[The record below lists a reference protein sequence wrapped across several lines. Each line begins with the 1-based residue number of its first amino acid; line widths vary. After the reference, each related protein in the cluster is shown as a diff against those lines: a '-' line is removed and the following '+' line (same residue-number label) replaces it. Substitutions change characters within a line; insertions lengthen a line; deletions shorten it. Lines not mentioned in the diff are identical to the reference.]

1 MPLANKPVPAAPAFS
16 RLGAADAFKGLAC
29 ALIVWHHLA
38 FYGPMSDV
46 ARPLAPGLIDWL
58 YDDGRMAVQV
68 FLAVSG
74 FLQAR
79 SMGMGRWP
87 SGAPLAWIGRRY
99 LRLVLPYTAA
109 LLFAVLAAAVARAL
123 MGEHPAVP
131 DAPQFLQLVAH
142 VLLLQDLLDLEALSA
157 GVWYVA
163 IDFQLYVLTVALCLA
178 GQGLQRRLPRWA
190 KAPEVTLVAV
200 AAAASLLCFN
210 LDARLD
216 NTALYF
222 IGAYGLGLLVGW
234 ATRSTRPGWG
244 LAAVAALGV
253 LALALDWRGR
263 IAVALVT
270 ALALGL
276 LHLHGQGLRMPRGLE
291 RLGQI
296 SYAVFL
302 VHFPVCLLVGALWSQ
317 LWPTQPGWNA
327 LGMGVAFTLSLLAGR
342 VLHQLEARL
351 ARPRVALG
359 LQLALLTTGLL
370 LLQAGA

>member
-1 MPLANKPVPAAPAFS
+1 MSGASAPATAMPAEA
-16 RLGAADAFKGLAC
+16 RLGVADAIKGLAC

-58 YDDGRMAVQV
+58 YDYARMAVQV

-87 SGAPLAWIGRRY
+87 VGPPPAWIGRRY
-99 LRLVLPYTAA
+99 LRLVLPYTVA
-109 LLFAVLAAAVARAL
+109 LLLAVLAAAGARAL

-131 DAPQFLQLVAH
+131 AAPQLPQLLAH
-142 VLLLQDLLDLEALSA
+142 VLLLQDWLNLEALSA

-163 IDFQLYVLTVALCLA
+163 IDFQLYVMTVTLCLA
-178 GQGLQRRLPRWA
+178 AQGLRPWLPAWL
-190 KAPEVTLVAV
+190 KAPEVALVAV
-200 AAAASLLCFN
+200 AAGASLLWFN
-210 LDARLD
+210 LDAGLD
-216 NTALYF
+216 HTALYF

-234 ATRSTRPGWG
+234 ATRSTRPAMG
-244 LAAVAALGV
+244 LAAIAVLGAV
-253 LALALDWRGR
+253 ALALDWRGR

-270 ALALGL
+270 ALTLGL
-276 LHLHGQGLRMPRGLE
+276 LQLHGQGLRMPRALQ

-327 LGMGVAFTLSLLAGR
+327 LGMLVAFVLSLLAGR
-342 VLHQLEARL
+342 WLHAWETRL
-351 ARPRVALG
+351 ARPRMALG
-359 LQLALLTTGLL
+359 LQLALLTTGVLL
-370 LLQAGA
+370 VQVGA

>member
-1 MPLANKPVPAAPAFS
+1 MHSANQPVPVAPAFS
-16 RLGAADAFKGLAC
+16 RLGVADAIKGLAC

-46 ARPLAPGLIDWL
+46 ARTLAPGLIDWL
-58 YDDGRMAVQV
+58 YEYGRMAVQV

-87 SGAPLAWIGRRY
+87 VGTPLAWIGRRY

-109 LLFAVLAAAVARAL
+109 LLLAVLAAAGARAL
-123 MGEHPAVP
+123 MGEHPSVP
-131 DAPQFLQLVAH
+131 APPQLLQLLAH
-142 VLLLQDLLDLEALSA
+142 VLLLQDLLNLEALSA

-163 IDFQLYVLTVALCLA
+163 IDFQLYVLTVTLCLA
-178 GQGLQRRLPRWA
+178 GQGLRRWLPSWA
-190 KAPEVTLVAV
+190 KAPEVALVAV
-200 AAAASLLCFN
+200 AAAASLLWFN
-210 LDARLD
+210 LDAQLD

-234 ATRSTRPGWG
+234 ATRSARPGLG
-244 LAAVAALGV
+244 LAVVAVLGA
-253 LALALDWRGR
+253 LALALDWRDR

-276 LHLHGQGLRMPRGLE
+276 LQLHGQGLRMPRGLE

-327 LGMGVAFTLSLLAGR
+327 LGMGVAFALSLWVGHG
-342 VLHQLEARL
+342 LHQLEARL

-370 LLQAGA
+370 LLQAGG

>member
-1 MPLANKPVPAAPAFS
+1 MHATNEPVPVAPAFS
-16 RLGAADAFKGLAC
+16 RLGAADAIKGLAC

-58 YDDGRMAVQV
+58 YDNARMAVQV

-87 SGAPLAWIGRRY
+87 VGAPLAWIGRRY

-109 LLFAVLAAAVARAL
+109 LLLAVLAAAGARAL

-131 DAPQFLQLVAH
+131 AAPQLPQLLAH
-142 VLLLQDLLDLEALSA
+142 VLLLQDLLGQEALSA

-163 IDFQLYVLTVALCLA
+163 IDFQLYVLTVTLCLA
-178 GQGLQRRLPRWA
+178 GQGLRRWLPPWA
-190 KAPEVTLVAV
+190 QAPEVVLLAV
-200 AAAASLLCFN
+200 TAAASLLWFN
-210 LDARLD
+210 LDAALD
-216 NTALYF
+216 HTALYF
-222 IGAYGLGLLVGW
+222 IGAYGLGLLAGW

-244 LAAVAALGV
+244 LAAIAALGV

-276 LHLHGQGLRMPRGLE
+276 LHLYGQSLRMPRGLE

-327 LGMGVAFTLSLLAGR
+327 LGMGVAFALSLLVGYG
-342 VLHQLEARL
+342 LHQLEARL
-351 ARPRVALG
+351 ARPSVALG
-359 LQLALLTTGLL
+359 LQLALLTAGV
-370 LLQAGA
+370 LLQAGG